1 MTALRTS
8 AAFVVAWSIALTA
21 IGAPPD
27 GDIDRLTEDH
37 YSSHQPG
44 FSSRISIDVTEK
56 QLPDIVDVIRSASG
70 ANIVLDRGLE
80 EETVT
85 IALVDVPWRKALDLV
100 SEKAGCLV
108 DDAGNGILRVRKPPR
123 VTFYFPDTDIRKV
136 IDAVAKVSGA
146 NIIVAPEVQGTVNM
160 RLTDI
165 PWRTAL
171 DSICKTLGYTV
182 VQDSQ
187 NILRVVSPAT
197 LVDQLE
203 TRVFELKYVKP
214 PETYVPLIE
223 SDYAM
228 GDPKAPSQDPEE
240 DFTILKALR
249 KALSSQGS
257 MEYISGRN
265 MLVVTDTRPVLDA
278 MERMI
283 ERIDQEPAQIF
294 VDVKFVTTSNRDFF
308 DFGTDVGDQG
318 WQISTSGGSIPSRLP
333 FDLGDGGFEDWFIA
347 QDDGDGP
354 FGFPDFGP
362 GDPLSDGSL
371 SGVVSG
377 QSAVQYGTLDFTR
390 ASLTLRLL
398 KRDSTTKIV
407 QAPKLLALD
416 HETATI
422 VVGETVR
429 FAQVEAEQGQA
440 GGLRVGIEEA
450 DNSPVQTGF
459 QLLFTPHIIPG
470 TDKIILTVI
479 PKEESLTGSST
490 EMPGFDVFSFG
501 AGGSQ
506 ASIPLPRVASRT
518 LVTKMLLESGQTAVI
533 GGLLFETESE
543 TIQKLPF
550 LGDIP
555 FIGWLFRNETS
566 NRVKENLIVFIT
578 PTIVRSASE
587 TRGILRDELRNGMK
601 DLEAEFPTLF
611 NPKMS
616 KDWSYAD
623 RVLPRSWRGD
633 DDDSEKDSK
642 KKNKKSKKDDAE
654 EYELEE
660 IESGGYELEELDS
673 DEFELEEIDG

>member
-1 MTALRTS
+1 MTALRSS
-8 AAFVVAWSIALTA
+8 AALVVAWSIALTA
-21 IGAPPD
+21 VGAPPD

-37 YSSHQPG
+37 YSSQKPG

-56 QLPDIVDVIRSASG
+56 HLPDIVDVIRSASG

-283 ERIDQEPAQIF
+283 ERIDQEPSQIF

-333 FDLGDGGFEDWFIA
+333 FNLGDGGFEDWFIA
-347 QDDGDGP
+347 QDNRDGP
-354 FGFPDFGP
+354 WGFPDAGP
-362 GDPLSDGSL
+362 GGNINGIESDGSL

-490 EMPGFDVFSFG
+490 EMPGFDVFTFG
-501 AGGSQ
+501 SGGSQ

-533 GGLLFETESE
+533 GGLLFETEAE

-550 LGDIP
+550 LGDLP

-587 TRGILRDELRNGMK
+587 TRGILRDELRDGMK

-616 KDWSYAD
+616 PDWSYAD
-623 RVLPRSWRGD
+623 RVLPRAWRGD
-633 DDDSEKDSK
+633 DDDSGSGEEYQLEGNDS
-642 KKNKKSKKDDAE
+642 SD
-654 EYELEE
+654 YELEE
-660 IESGGYELEELDS
+660 IDADGY
-673 DEFELEEIDG
+673 ELEEIDG